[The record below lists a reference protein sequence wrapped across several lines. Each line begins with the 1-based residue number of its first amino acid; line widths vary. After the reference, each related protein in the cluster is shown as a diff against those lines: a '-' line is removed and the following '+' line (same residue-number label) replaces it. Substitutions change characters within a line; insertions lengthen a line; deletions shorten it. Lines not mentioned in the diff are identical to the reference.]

1 MYARKNLLKEK
12 LAQGKKVVG
21 METWMRDPR
30 VVDLIGF
37 AGFDFVHIEHEHVA
51 RDFQNLEMLV
61 RAAHAAGITPLY
73 RTEQCINNQPPVNE
87 ITKALACGVQCI
99 MIPQVQ
105 TAEAA
110 RKIVQAVRFPPKGN
124 RGLATCDLTFP
135 EVWPSRDVPLNVNQA
150 CDEINAETMIYCIIE
165 TPEGVKNIEEIL
177 DVEGIDV
184 IGFGHQDYAIAA
196 RIADDHSD
204 EVDEAKDVVWAAA
217 GKRGRL
223 TWEYIEDVEQLK
235 AVKRRGT
242 RIVDFGVDTTILL
255 RAMYTLVDAFNDFT
269 TW

>member
-30 VVDLIGF
+30 VVDLIGY

-51 RDFQNLEMLV
+51 RDFSNLESMV

-73 RTEQCINNQPPVNE
+73 RTEQCVNNQPPVNE
-87 ITKALACGVQCI
+87 IIKALGCGVQCI

-110 RKIVQAVRFPPKGN
+110 RKIVQAARYAPLGN
-124 RGLATCDLTFP
+124 RGLATADLTFP
-135 EVWPSRDVPLNVNQA
+135 RIWPSPDTPLDINRA

-184 IGFGHQDYAIAA
+184 IGFGHQDYSIAA
-196 RIADDHSD
+196 RISDDHSVA
-204 EVDEAKDVVWAAA
+204 VDKAKDIVWEAAR
-217 GKRGRL
+217 KRNKL
-223 TWEYIEDVEQLK
+223 TWEYIEEKEQLK

-242 RIVDFGVDTTILL
+242 RIVDFGMDTVHLQNK
-255 RAMYTLVDAFNDFT
+255 MYELIGEFRDFL